1 MKMCITSEGPSLEN
15 KVDLRFGRARYFIF
29 IDSDTSEQESVENPY
44 IEAMGGAGIQ
54 TAQFIAQKGAQVV
67 ITGGNFG
74 PNASRSLESFGIEM
88 IGDFSGTVKDA
99 IEKFKD
105 REFVSNSESPKEA
118 PEGIP
123 ERVSPDKSDIDEL
136 RKDINSALDS
146 IEKAKEKIDKLIE
159 RK

>member
-1 MKMCITSEGPSLEN
+1 MKMCITSEGPSLED

-29 IDSDTSEQESVENPY
+29 VDSDTLEQEPVENPY

-74 PNASRSLESFGIEM
+74 PNASRSLESFGVEM

-99 IEKFKD
+99 IEKFKN
-105 REFVSNSESPKEA
+105 REFIPNPESSKEA
-118 PEGIP
+118 PEEIS
-123 ERVSPDKSDIDEL
+123 ERASAGKSGIDEL
-136 RKDINSALDS
+136 RKDINSALES